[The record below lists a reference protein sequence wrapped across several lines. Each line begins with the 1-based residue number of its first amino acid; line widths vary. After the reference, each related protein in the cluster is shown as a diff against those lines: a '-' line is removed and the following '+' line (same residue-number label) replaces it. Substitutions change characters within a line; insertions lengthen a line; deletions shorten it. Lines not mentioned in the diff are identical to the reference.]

1 MATRNISRRKSR
13 NILTVFAIILGT
25 ALLVGVNIA
34 TTSALAEFTRYLN
47 RFWGETDIF
56 VRYVGNAP
64 FGEGNVTTVRETAEV
79 IENVSA
85 RVGSGSMPR
94 NTSIFINNDTQK
106 RVGIVGIAEDDFE
119 YAEYNITGSRS
130 VSGLNV
136 VVGDKIAEEYG
147 VKVNGAFNLTIE
159 AESEP
164 KNYTLKAVGIY
175 YPIPPTTS
183 IDIFIDFEKAQN
195 MTGLEGKVS
204 LILVK
209 IKDPAKVIE
218 TRDLLQEK
226 LGVEFE
232 VFAPKIEAQQSI
244 QGQLAG
250 FQFGLT
256 VMIMVALLVCG
267 FLVFNTMFM
276 AVKERTYEIGVLRAV
291 GTSRRH
297 VFLVFLEESLLL
309 GVVGTVIG
317 IFAGLALSNLFV
329 LVLEQAFQMPRITGL
344 TLTQDSVI
352 IGLIGGLLAVV
363 GGAVYPA
370 VSASRV
376 NILHALRPEMRVKR
390 KIPDSILL
398 VASLLLFFF
407 GVALSLGMLPFSI
420 PFVDMFLIPLGLVMF
435 AAISVKKASRV
446 LVKPIMLLT
455 SSIGLLLSKNVT
467 KKLLRNA
474 VSFGMIGIS
483 LAFTI
488 TVGGIQ
494 AGIVDAVEGGVKEAL
509 GADIMLLSNQ
519 TWMPLSFKDNLTSLE
534 PERIQSVTPM
544 STPLRFYWRGT
555 KVFHGENQSS
565 VGVIV
570 IEPETFYDIIKY
582 KFVDP
587 PEPEK
592 AEEVFS
598 KLSSNNETLILPD
611 GLAHKLDVSVGSNLT
626 VITMYGTKNFTVEG
640 IFTGAALQFIS
651 FGLHPMSE
659 SIIISFKTESAYFYG
674 ENKTIIFFVNLKKEY
689 KQQASEVVK
698 SIDLVYPQYGFAEYS
713 TTLQDL
719 FATVRTQVDRIFSIF
734 YLMLYFVI
742 FISTI
747 GIAIIMIMNVTE
759 RRREIGLLRS
769 QGMSRRQILGML
781 LAEACFMGIIGFLVG
796 LPSGLLLLKSA
807 TSTTT
812 FTGFWL
818 PYIIPWFTIAQAL
831 AFAIIA
837 SLAGAL
843 YPALRASRMRIT
855 QALQQR

>member
-13 NILTVFAIILGT
+13 NILTVLAIILGT

-34 TTSALAEFTRYLN
+34 TTSAMAEFTRYLN
-47 RFWGETDIF
+47 RFWGETDII

-64 FGEGNVTTVRETAEV
+64 FSEGNTTIVSEISEV
-79 IENVSA
+79 EKYTSRLA
-85 RVGSGSMPR
+85 LGWMP
-94 NTSIFINNDTQK
+94 INNDTSK
-106 RVGIVGIAEDDFE
+106 LVGIVGITEDDFE
-119 YAEYNITGSRS
+119 YATYNITGSRN
-130 VSGLNV
+130 VNGQNV
-136 VVGDKIAEEYG
+136 VIGNKIAEEYG
-147 VKVNGAFNLTIE
+147 VKIDDVFNLTIE
-159 AESEP
+159 TKNET
-164 KNYTLKAVGIY
+164 KNYALKAIGIY
-175 YPIPPTTS
+175 YPTPPVTS
-183 IDIFIDFEKAQN
+183 NYIFIDLEKAQEL
-195 MTGLEGKVS
+195 TELEGKIS

-218 TRDLLQEK
+218 TRDLLQDK

-232 VFAPKIEAQQSI
+232 VFAPKIEAQQTI
-244 QGQLAG
+244 QSQLAG
-250 FQFGLT
+250 FQLGLNI
-256 VMIMVALLVCG
+256 MIMVALLVCG

-309 GVVGTVIG
+309 GVVGTVVG

-329 LVLEQAFQMPRITGL
+329 LVLNQAFQMPEIAGL

-363 GGAVYPA
+363 GGAIYPA

-376 NILHALRPEMRVKR
+376 NILQALRPEMRVKR

-398 VASLLLFFF
+398 VAGLLLFFF
-407 GVALSLGMLPFSI
+407 GVALALGMLPFSLL
-420 PFVDMFLIPLGLVMF
+420 FVDMFLIPLGLVMF
-435 AAISVKKASRV
+435 AAISVKKASTV
-446 LVKPIMLLT
+446 LAKPIMLLT
-455 SSIGLLLSKNVT
+455 RSIGLLLSKSVT

-474 VSFGMIGIS
+474 ISFGMIGIS

-488 TVGGIQ
+488 TVGGIE

-509 GADIMLLSNQ
+509 GADIMLLSNK
-519 TWMPLSFKDNLTSLE
+519 TLPLSFGDNLTSLD
-534 PERIQSVTPM
+534 ERIQLATPM
-544 STPLRFYWRGT
+544 SLYWSGT
-555 KVFHGENQSS
+555 KVFHGETQSS

-582 KFVDP
+582 QFVDS
-587 PEPEK
+587 PEPE
-592 AEEVFS
+592 EIFS
-598 KLSSNNETLILPD
+598 RLSSNNETLILPD
-611 GLAHKLDVSVGSNLT
+611 GLAYKLNVSVGSNLMVVT
-626 VITMYGTKNFTVEG
+626 PMYGPKNFTVEG

-651 FGLHPMSE
+651 FGFHPMSE
-659 SIIISFKTESAYFYG
+659 SIIISFKSENAYFYG
-674 ENKTIIFFVNLKKEY
+674 RSEAIIFFVNLKGEY
-689 KQQASEVVK
+689 KQQASDVIK
-698 SIDLVYPQYGFAEYS
+698 SIDSVYPQYGFAKQS
-713 TTLQDL
+713 MTLQDL
-719 FATVRTQVDRIFSIF
+719 LAIAGTQVDNIFSIF
-734 YLMLYFVI
+734 YLMLYFVVL
-742 FISTI
+742 ISTI
-747 GIAIIMIMNVTE
+747 GIAIVMIMNVTE

-769 QGMSRRQILGML
+769 QGMSRRQILSML

-807 TSTTT
+807 ISTTT
-812 FTGFWL
+812 ITGFWI

-843 YPALRASRMRIT
+843 YPALKASRMSIT
-855 QALQQR
+855 RALQQR

>member
-1 MATRNISRRKSR
+1 MVARNISRRKSR
-13 NILTVFAIILGT
+13 NILTVLAIILGT

-34 TTSALAEFTRYLN
+34 TASALAEFMRYQN

-64 FGEGNVTTVRETAEV
+64 FDEGNVATVREASKM
-79 IENVSA
+79 IENVTA
-85 RVGSGSMPR
+85 RVGSGSMPK
-94 NTSIFINNDTQK
+94 NTSIFINNDTEK
-106 RVGIVGIAEDDFE
+106 IVGIVGISKDDFE
-119 YAEYNITGSRS
+119 YASYNITGTRILN
-130 VSGLNV
+130 GLNV
-136 VVGDKIAEEYG
+136 VIGDKIAEEYG
-147 VKVNGAFNLTIE
+147 VKVNDAFNLTIE
-159 AESEP
+159 TESEP

-183 IDIFIDFEKAQN
+183 IDVFMDFEKAQN
-195 MTGLEGKVS
+195 LTGLEGKVS

-209 IKDPAKVIE
+209 VKDPAKVIE

-244 QGQLAG
+244 QSQLAG
-250 FQFGLT
+250 FQLGLNI
-256 VMIMVALLVCG
+256 MIMVALLVCS

-297 VFLVFLEESLLL
+297 VFVTFLEESLLL

-329 LVLEQAFQMPRITGL
+329 FVLNQAFRMPKITGL
-344 TLTQDSVI
+344 TLTQDSVM

-363 GGAVYPA
+363 GGAIYPA

-376 NILHALRPEMRVKR
+376 NILQALRPEMRVKR

-398 VASLLLFFF
+398 VAGLVLSFF
-407 GVALSLGMLPFSI
+407 GVALALGMLPFSI
-420 PFVDMFLIPLGLVMF
+420 PFVDLFLVPIGLVMF
-435 AAISVKKASRV
+435 AAILVKKASRV
-446 LVKPIMLLT
+446 LVKPIMFLT
-455 SSIGLLLSKNVT
+455 SSIGLLLSKSVT

-488 TVGGIQ
+488 TIGGIQ

-519 TWMPLSFKDNLTSLE
+519 TWMPLSFKDNLTSLD

-544 STPLRFYWRGT
+544 STPMRLYPSGT

-582 KFVDP
+582 QFVDSP
-587 PEPEK
+587 AP
-592 AEEVFS
+592 EEVFS

-611 GLAHKLDVSVGSNLT
+611 GLAHELDVSVGSNLT
-626 VITMYGTKNFTVEG
+626 VVTPMYGPKNFTVEG

-651 FGLHPMSE
+651 FGFHPMSE
-659 SIIISFKTESAYFYG
+659 SIIISFKSESAYFYG
-674 ENKTIIFFVNLKKEY
+674 ENKTIIFFVNLKEEY
-689 KQQASEVVK
+689 KQQASDVVGK
-698 SIDLVYPQYGFAEYS
+698 IDSKYPQYGFAEYS
-713 TTLQDL
+713 TTLQDML
-719 FATVRTQVDRIFSIF
+719 AGVRTQVDRIFSIF
-734 YLMLYFVI
+734 YLMLYFTI

-747 GIAIIMIMNVTE
+747 GIAIIMIVNVTE

-769 QGMSRRQILGML
+769 QGISRRQILGML
-781 LAEACFMGIIGFLVG
+781 LAEACFIGIMGFLVG

-837 SLAGAL
+837 SLVGAL
-843 YPALRASRMRIT
+843 YPALKASRMSIT
-855 QALQQR
+855 RALQQR

>member
-13 NILTVFAIILGT
+13 NILTVFAIVLGT

-34 TTSALAEFTRYLN
+34 TTSAMAEFQRYLN
-47 RFWGETDIF
+47 SFWGETDIF

-64 FGEGNVTTVRETAEV
+64 IAEGNVTIVREASEM
-79 IENVSA
+79 IENVTA
-85 RVGSGSMPR
+85 RVGSWSMPGPA
-94 NTSIFINNDTQK
+94 TVFINNDTK
-106 RVGIVGIAEDDFE
+106 KIVGIVGITEDDFE
-119 YAEYNITGSRS
+119 YATYNITGLRIANS
-130 VSGLNV
+130 LNV
-136 VVGDKIAEEYG
+136 VIGNKIAEKYG
-147 VKVNGAFNLTIE
+147 VKVNDVFSLTIE
-159 AESEP
+159 TESET
-164 KNYTLKAVGIY
+164 KNYTLKAIGIY
-175 YPIPPTTS
+175 YPTPPTTS
-183 IDIFIDFEKAQN
+183 IDVFMDFEKAQEL
-195 MTGLEGKVS
+195 TGLEGKVS

-226 LGVEFE
+226 LGVEYE
-232 VFAPKIEAQQSI
+232 VLAPKIEALQSI

-250 FQFGLT
+250 FQLGLNI
-256 VMIMVALLVCG
+256 MIAVALLVCS

-297 VFLVFLEESLLL
+297 VFLVFLKESLLL

-329 LVLEQAFQMPRITGL
+329 FVLEQGAFKGLKITGL

-370 VSASRV
+370 VSASRL
-376 NILHALRPEMRVKR
+376 NILQALRPEMRVKR

-398 VASLLLFFF
+398 VAGLLLFFF
-407 GVALSLGMLPFSI
+407 GVALALGIFPFSL

-435 AAISVKKASRV
+435 AAISVKKASKV
-446 LVKPIMLLT
+446 LVNPVMFLT
-455 SSIGLLLSKNVT
+455 SSIGLLLSKSVT
-467 KKLLRNA
+467 KRLLRNA

-488 TVGGIQ
+488 MMGGIQ
-494 AGIVDAVEGGVKEAL
+494 AGIADAVESGVKEVL

-519 TWMPLSFKDNLTSLE
+519 TLPLNFKDNLTSLE

-544 STPLRFYWRGT
+544 SSYWAGT
-555 KVFHGENQSS
+555 RVFIGENQSG
-565 VGVIV
+565 VGVGV

-582 KFVDP
+582 QFVDS
-587 PEPEK
+587 EPR
-592 AEEVFS
+592 EVFS
-598 KLSSNNETLILPD
+598 KLSSDNETLILPE
-611 GLAHKLDVSVGSNLT
+611 GLADKLDVSVGSNLT
-626 VITMYGTKNFTVEG
+626 VVTPMYGPKNFTVEG

-651 FGLHPMSE
+651 FGFRPMSE
-659 SIIISFKTESAYFYG
+659 SIIISFKSEGAYFYG
-674 ENKTIIFFVNLKKEY
+674 RSEAIIFFVNLKDEF
-689 KQQASEVVK
+689 KQQASDVVE
-698 SIDLVYPQYGFAEYS
+698 SINSAYSQYNFGERS
-713 TTLQDL
+713 TTLQDRL
-719 FATVRTQVDRIFSIF
+719 AGVRTQVDQIFSIF

-769 QGMSRRQILGML
+769 QGMSRNQILGML
-781 LAEACFMGIIGFLVG
+781 LTEACFMGIIGFLVG
-796 LPSGLLLLKSA
+796 VPSGLLMLKSA

-812 FTGFWL
+812 ITGFWL

-831 AFAIIA
+831 AFALIA
-837 SLAGAL
+837 SLAGAI
-843 YPALRASRMRIT
+843 YPALKASKMSIT
-855 QALQQR
+855 QALRQR

>member
-13 NILTVFAIILGT
+13 TILTVFAIVLGT

-34 TTSALAEFTRYLN
+34 TTSAMAEFTRYLN

-64 FGEGNVTTVRETAEV
+64 FDEGNVATVREASEM
-79 IENVSA
+79 IENVTA
-85 RVGSGSMPR
+85 RVGSWSMLGP
-94 NTSIFINNDTQK
+94 SIFINNDTK
-106 RVGIVGIAEDDFE
+106 KIVGIVGIAKDDFE
-119 YAEYNITGSRS
+119 YATYNITGSRIVNS
-130 VSGLNV
+130 LNV
-136 VVGDKIAEEYG
+136 VIGDKIAEEYG
-147 VKVNGAFNLTIE
+147 VKVNAVFNLTIE
-159 AESEP
+159 TEFEVE
-164 KNYTLKAVGIY
+164 NYTLKAIGIY
-175 YPIPPTTS
+175 YPTPPTTS
-183 IDIFIDFEKAQN
+183 IDIFMDFEKAQEL
-195 MTGLEGKVS
+195 TGLEGKVS
-204 LILVK
+204 LILMK
-209 IKDPAKVIE
+209 IKDPAEVTE

-232 VFAPKIEAQQSI
+232 VLAPKIEAQQSI
-244 QGQLAG
+244 QSQLAG
-250 FQFGLT
+250 FQLGLNIM
-256 VMIMVALLVCG
+256 MIVALLVCG

-291 GTSRRH
+291 GTSRRQ
-297 VFLVFLEESLLL
+297 VFLIFLEESLLL

-329 LVLEQAFQMPRITGL
+329 LVLEQAFQMPKITGL

-363 GGAVYPA
+363 GGGVYPA
-370 VSASRV
+370 VSASRL
-376 NILHALRPEMRVKR
+376 NILQALRPEMRVKR

-398 VASLLLFFF
+398 VAGLLLFFF
-407 GVALSLGMLPFSI
+407 GVALALGILPFSV
-420 PFVDMFLIPLGLVMF
+420 PFVDMFLIPLGLVLF
-435 AAISVKKASRV
+435 AAISVKKASKV
-446 LVKPIMLLT
+446 LVNPIMFLT
-455 SSIGLLLSKNVT
+455 SSIGLLLSKSVT

-474 VSFGMIGIS
+474 VSFGMIGLS

-494 AGIVDAVEGGVKEAL
+494 AGIVDAVEGSVKGAL
-509 GADIMLLSNQ
+509 GADIMLISNQ
-519 TWMPLSFKDNLTSLE
+519 TLPFSFEDNLTSLE
-534 PERIQSVTPM
+534 ERIQLVTPM
-544 STPLRFYWRGT
+544 SLYWLGT
-555 KVFHGENQSS
+555 KVSNGEIQSS
-565 VGVIV
+565 VAVTVIK
-570 IEPETFYDIIKY
+570 PETFNDIIKY
-582 KFVDP
+582 QFVDS
-587 PEPEK
+587 PEPK
-592 AEEVFS
+592 EVFS

-626 VITMYGTKNFTVEG
+626 VVTPTYGPKNFTVEG

-651 FGLHPMSE
+651 FGFRPMSE
-659 SIIISFKTESAYFYG
+659 SIIISFKSESAYFFG
-674 ENKTIIFFVNLKKEY
+674 RSEAIIFFVNLKEEFKEE
-689 KQQASEVVK
+689 ASDVVE
-698 SIDLVYPQYGFAEYS
+698 SVESAYPQYAFAEYS

-719 FATVRTQVDRIFSIF
+719 LAGVRTEVDQIFSIF
-734 YLMLYFVI
+734 HLMLYFTI

-781 LAEACFMGIIGFLVG
+781 LTEACFMGVIGFLVG

-818 PYIIPWFTIAQAL
+818 PYIVPWFTIAQAL
-831 AFAIIA
+831 TFAITA

-843 YPALRASRMRIT
+843 YPALKASRMSIT
-855 QALQQR
+855 RALQQR

>member
-1 MATRNISRRKSR
+1 MAARNISRRKSR

-34 TTSALAEFTRYLN
+34 TTSALAEFNRYLN

-56 VRYVGNAP
+56 VQYVGNVP
-64 FGEGNVTTVRETAEV
+64 FDEGNVTTVREASEM
-79 IENVSA
+79 IENVNA
-85 RVGSGSMPR
+85 RVGSGSMPK
-94 NTSIFINNDTQK
+94 NTSLFVNNDTEK
-106 RVGIVGIAEDDFE
+106 TVGIVGIAKDDFE
-119 YAEYNITGSRS
+119 YAAYNITGSRS
-130 VSGLNV
+130 VNSLNV
-136 VVGDKIAEEYG
+136 VIGDKIAEEYG
-147 VKVNGAFNLTIE
+147 VEIDDELHLTIE
-159 AESEP
+159 TDSEV
-164 KNYTLKAVGIY
+164 KNYTLKAIGIY
-175 YPIPPTTS
+175 YPTSPTPS
-183 IDIFIDFEKAQN
+183 IDIFMDLEKAQEL
-195 MTGLEGKVS
+195 TGLKGKVS

-232 VFAPKIEAQQSI
+232 VLAPKIEAQQSI
-244 QGQLAG
+244 QRQLAG
-250 FQFGLT
+250 FQLGLNI
-256 VMIMVALLVCG
+256 MIMVALLVCG

-317 IFAGLALSNLFV
+317 ILAGLALSNLFV
-329 LVLEQAFQMPRITGL
+329 FVLEQAFQMPKITGL

-363 GGAVYPA
+363 GGAVFPA

-376 NILHALRPEMRVKR
+376 NILQALRPEMRVKR

-398 VASLLLFFF
+398 VAGLLLFFF
-407 GVALSLGMLPFSI
+407 GVALALGIFPFSI

-435 AAISVKKASRV
+435 AAISIKKASKV

-455 SSIGLLLSKNVT
+455 SSIGLLLSKSVT

-483 LAFTI
+483 LAFI
-488 TVGGIQ
+488 IMMGGIE

-519 TWMPLSFKDNLTSLE
+519 TLPLGFRDNLTSLD
-534 PERIQSVTPM
+534 ERIELVTPM
-544 STPLRFYWRGT
+544 NIPPRFFWTGT

-570 IEPETFYDIIKY
+570 IEPETFYDVIKY
-582 KFVDP
+582 QFVDSP
-587 PEPEK
+587 KP
-592 AEEVFS
+592 EEVFS

-611 GLAHKLDVSVGSNLT
+611 GLANKLDVSVGSNLT
-626 VITMYGTKNFTVEG
+626 VVTMYGSKNFTVEG
-640 IFTGAALQFIS
+640 VFTGAALQFIS
-651 FGLHPMSE
+651 FGFRPMSE
-659 SIIISFKTESAYFYG
+659 SIIVSFKSESAYFYG
-674 ENKTIIFFVNLKKEY
+674 ESEAIIFFVNLKDFKEE
-689 KQQASEVVK
+689 ASDVVK
-698 SIDLVYPQYGFAEYS
+698 LVDSTYPQYGFAEQS
-713 TTLQDL
+713 TTLQGL
-719 FATVRTQVDRIFSIF
+719 LATVRTQVDGIFSIF
-734 YLMLYFVI
+734 YLMLYFVL

-781 LAEACFMGIIGFLVG
+781 LTEACFMGIIGFLVG

-807 TSTTT
+807 ISTTT
-812 FTGFWL
+812 LTGFWL
-818 PYIIPWFTIAQAL
+818 PYIIPWFTIAWAL
-831 AFAIIA
+831 AFAIVA

-843 YPALRASRMRIT
+843 YPAFKASRMSIT
-855 QALQQR
+855 RALQQR

>member
-13 NILTVFAIILGT
+13 NILTVCAIILGT

-34 TTSALAEFTRYLN
+34 TTSAMAEFTRYLN

-64 FGEGNVTTVRETAEV
+64 FDEGNVTTVREASEM
-79 IENVSA
+79 IENVTA
-85 RVGSGSMPR
+85 RVGSWSMPGHPHL
-94 NTSIFINNDTQK
+94 NVSLFINNDTEK
-106 RVGIVGIAEDDFE
+106 IVGIVGIAKNDFE
-119 YAEYNITGSRS
+119 YVKYNITGSRS
-130 VSGLNV
+130 ISGLNV
-136 VVGDKIAEEYG
+136 VIGDKIAEEYG
-147 VKVNGAFNLTIE
+147 VEIENVFRLTIE
-159 AESEP
+159 TESEV
-164 KNYTLKAVGIY
+164 KNYTLKAIGIY
-175 YPIPPTTS
+175 YPTIPTPS
-183 IDIFIDFEKAQN
+183 IDIFMDFEKAQEL
-195 MTGLEGKVS
+195 TELEGEVS
-204 LILVK
+204 LMLVR

-226 LGVEFE
+226 LGMEFE
-232 VFAPKIEAQQSI
+232 VLAPKIEAQQSI
-244 QGQLAG
+244 QRQLAG
-250 FQFGLT
+250 FQLGLNI
-256 VMIMVALLVCG
+256 MIMVALLVCG

-291 GTSRRH
+291 GTSRKH

-309 GVVGTVIG
+309 GVVGTVVG

-329 LVLEQAFQMPRITGL
+329 FVLDRAFTGFGGITGL

-352 IGLIGGLLAVV
+352 IGLVGGLLAVV

-376 NILHALRPEMRVKR
+376 NILQALRPEMRVKR
-390 KIPDSILL
+390 KIPDSILS
-398 VASLLLFFF
+398 AAGLLLFFF
-407 GVALSLGMLPFSI
+407 GVALALGIFPFPI

-446 LVKPIMLLT
+446 LVNPIMLLT
-455 SSIGLLLSKNVT
+455 RSIGLLLSKSVT

-494 AGIVDAVEGGVKEAL
+494 GGIVDAVEGGVKEAL

-519 TWMPLSFKDNLTSLE
+519 TLPLSFRDDLTSLDQ
-534 PERIQSVTPM
+534 RIQSATPM
-544 STPLRFYWRGT
+544 SVYWLGT
-555 KVFHGENQSS
+555 KIANGEIQSS

-570 IEPETFYDIIKY
+570 VEPETFYDVIKY
-582 KFVDP
+582 QFVDSP
-587 PEPEK
+587 KP
-592 AEEVFS
+592 EEVFS

-611 GLAHKLDVSVGSNLT
+611 GLAHKLNVSVGSNLT
-626 VITMYGTKNFTVEG
+626 VITPMYGPKNFTVEG

-651 FGLHPMSE
+651 FGFHPMSE
-659 SIIISFKTESAYFYG
+659 SIIISFKSESACFYG
-674 ENKTIIFFVNLKKEY
+674 NSEAGLFFVDLKEEFKEE
-689 KQQASEVVK
+689 ASYVVK
-698 SIDLVYPQYGFAEYS
+698 SVDSAYPQYDFAKDS

-719 FATVRTQVDRIFSIF
+719 LAGVRTQVDRIFSIF
-734 YLMLYFVI
+734 HLILYFVI

-812 FTGFWL
+812 LTGFWI
-818 PYIIPWFTIAQAL
+818 PYIIPWFSIAQAL

-843 YPALRASRMRIT
+843 YPALKASRMSIT
-855 QALQQR
+855 RALQQR